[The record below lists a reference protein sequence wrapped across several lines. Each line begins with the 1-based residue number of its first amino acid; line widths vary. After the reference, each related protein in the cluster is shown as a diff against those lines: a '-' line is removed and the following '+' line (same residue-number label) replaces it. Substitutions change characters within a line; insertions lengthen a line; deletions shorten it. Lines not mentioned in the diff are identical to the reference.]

1 MRKTNEQSIKEV
13 LKDLVETYRLKTKLN
28 QAKVEELWE
37 KMMGKTVT
45 QHTTELRIRNQKL
58 YVTVDSAPLRQELS
72 YSRADILT
80 KLNTELGES
89 FLKEV
94 LIK

>member
-13 LKDLVETYRLKTKLN
+13 LKDLVETYRLKSKLN
-28 QAKVEELWE
+28 QSKVEELW
-37 KMMGKTVT
+37 KNLMGKTVT
-45 QHTTELRIRNQKL
+45 EHTTGLRIRNQKL

-72 YSRADILT
+72 YSRGDILM
-80 KLNTELGES
+80 KLNQELGES

>member
-13 LKDLVETYRLKTKLN
+13 LKDLVETYRLKSKLT
-28 QAKVEELWE
+28 QSKVEELW
-37 KMMGKTVT
+37 KKLMGKTVT
-45 QHTTELRIRNQKL
+45 DHTTELRIRNQKL

-72 YSRADILT
+72 YTRSDILD
-80 KLNTELGES
+80 KLNTELGEH

>member
-13 LKDLVETYRLKTKLN
+13 LKDLVETYRLKSKLT
-28 QAKVEELWE
+28 QSKVEELW
-37 KMMGKTVT
+37 KKLMGKTVT
-45 QHTTELRIRNQKL
+45 DHTTELRIRNQKL

-72 YSRADILT
+72 YSRSDILD
-80 KLNTELGES
+80 KLNTELGEH

-94 LIK
+94 FIK

>member
-28 QAKVEELWE
+28 QSKVEALWE

-58 YVTVDSAPLRQELS
+58 YVSVDSAPLRQELS
-72 YSRADILT
+72 YSRSDILV
-80 KLNTELGES
+80 KLNTELGEN